1 MAPTHES
8 PRDSNPSLVAPTAVP
23 VGSTEPVG
31 LLARE
36 LRPDLELLRPL
47 GEGRSGRVFLARER
61 SLNRLVAV
69 KVLAPELAR
78 DPVALAR
85 FEREA
90 RAAGALAHPNAV
102 AVYRFGYLS
111 SGVPYL
117 VLQYVKGEKTL
128 EDRLAAEGP
137 LSVPETRRVLAEV
150 ADALAAAHRSG
161 FVHRDLRP
169 GNVLCD
175 EDSGRVLVADF
186 GLAGVL
192 PSAGGTDVRITR
204 KGELL
209 GAPEYTS
216 PEQLRGEQASE
227 ASDVYALGIMGY
239 RLLTGEGPF
248 EAKKGLGALTAHL
261 SEPPRP
267 LRSLRAD
274 ADEQLSELLERC
286 LAKDPAKRPRAAYIA
301 QGLGGGLP
309 GAAGRPAG
317 MPAAL
322 PAEHTPVLEDL
333 LRRRIPQIVAVTA
346 VIGFAI
352 LNFVDQLADRHVI
365 PELIYRLSLA
375 TVAYSVTAS
384 VVIAWFHGRPGRQ
397 RVGSLEVSI
406 LTLVGLAWLVTC
418 LLVLG

>member
-8 PRDSNPSLVAPTAVP
+8 PRDSNPPLVPPTEVSA
-23 VGSTEPVG
+23 GSTDPLDPLDG
-31 LLARE
+31 E

-69 KVLAPELAR
+69 KVLAPKLAR
-78 DPVALAR
+78 DPVARAR

-90 RAAGALAHPNAV
+90 RAAAALSHPNAV
-102 AVYRFGYLS
+102 AVHRFGYLT

-117 VLQYVKGEKTL
+117 VLQYVKGGKTL
-128 EDRLAAEGP
+128 EDRLAAEGL

-161 FVHRDLRP
+161 FVHRDMRP

-175 EDSGRVLVADF
+175 EESGRVLVSDF

-192 PSAGGTDVRITR
+192 PSAAGTDARITR
-204 KGELL
+204 TGEIL
-209 GAPEYTS
+209 GAAEYTS
-216 PEQLRGEQASE
+216 PEQLRGEEASE
-227 ASDVYALGIMGY
+227 GSDVYALGVMGY
-239 RLLTGEGPF
+239 RLLTGEGPY
-248 EAKKGLGALTAHL
+248 EARQGLGAVAAHL
-261 SEPPRP
+261 EQPPRP

-274 ADEQLSELLERC
+274 ADGQLSDLLEHC
-286 LAKDPAKRPRAAYIA
+286 LAKDPARRPRAAYIA
-301 QGLGGGLP
+301 QALRPDP
-309 GAAGRPAG
+309 GTAERPATVR
-317 MPAAL
+317 AAL
-322 PAEHTPVLEDL
+322 PGEHTPVLEDL
-333 LRRRIPQIVAVTA
+333 LRRRVPQIVAVTG

-352 LNFVDQLADRHVI
+352 LNFMDQLADRHVI
-365 PELIYRLSLA
+365 PELIYKWTLA
-375 TVAYSVTAS
+375 TVACSVTAS

-406 LTLVGLAWLVTC
+406 LTLLGLAWLVTC
-418 LLVLG
+418 LLLAA